1 MEDMMEIV
9 KLLKESGL
17 LAKGI
22 SQTIKNEKKEQN
34 GGFLPKLLGTLAA
47 SLLGSVL
54 PGKGLIRT
62 GEGIIRVS
70 KNF

>member
-1 MEDMMEIV
+1 M
-9 KLLKESGL
+9 K
-17 LAKGI
+17 
-22 SQTIKNEKKEQN
+22 KKEQN

-47 SLLGSVL
+47 GLLGSVL

>member
-22 SQTIKNEKKEQN
+22 SETKMKKKEQN

-47 SLLGSVL
+47 GLLGSVL